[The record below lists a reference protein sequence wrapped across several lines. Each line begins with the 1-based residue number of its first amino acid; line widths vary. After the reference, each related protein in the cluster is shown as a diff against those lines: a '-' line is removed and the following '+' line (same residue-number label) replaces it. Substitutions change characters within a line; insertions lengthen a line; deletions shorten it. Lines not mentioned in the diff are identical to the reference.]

1 MEFEKDAP
9 TSDADRRLAEAK
21 KLTLQP
27 LHGDIVPDA
36 PQDSEIATRHILE
49 PAISNVN
56 NDIEENT
63 SQVLPTQSLLD
74 SQPVSKSQ
82 TRKLV
87 IGLSLGSIMFAG
99 LAAFALLK

>member
-27 LHGDIVPDA
+27 LHADITPDA
-36 PQDSEIATRHILE
+36 VQDSEIATRHIIE
-49 PAISNVN
+49 PAIANASN
-56 NDIEENT
+56 DMEDSATRIM
-63 SQVLPTQSLLD
+63 PTQSLLD
-74 SQPVSKSQ
+74 SQSIVRPQ
-82 TRKLV
+82 TRKLA
-87 IGLSLGSIMFAG
+87 IGLSVGSIVFAS